1 MIVRHRRENSS
12 MQKAMA
18 FGSRTTFLGSVLALA
33 LSVTSVQGVSA
44 QQPPA
49 SPPAQQAPAQ
59 PKPAPAQPQPG
70 TAQPQPATPQADA
83 GVTPPADYVIG
94 PSDVLVI
101 TFWREKDLSAEVMVR
116 PDGRISLPLLN
127 DVVAAGLT
135 PEELRQSLMKQAERF
150 VEDTNV
156 TVIVKAINSRWIYI
170 TGQVN
175 KPGPFQLVGPTTVLQ
190 LIAMAGGLLEYA
202 DSKSIVVMRNE
213 NGKPSNFRFN
223 YNDVVRQK
231 NLKQNILLKP
241 GDTVVVP

>member
-1 MIVRHRRENSS
+1 MT
-12 MQKAMA
+12 KLA
-18 FGSRTTFLGSVLALA
+18 RTTQRMLLVHLLC
-33 LSVTSVQGVSA
+33 LVVVNGVSA
-44 QQPPA
+44 QAKPGAAQQPP
-49 SPPAQQAPAQ
+49 PAAPA
-59 PKPAPAQPQPG
+59 KPAPAAPKVE
-70 TAQPQPATPQADA
+70 A
-83 GVTPPADYVIG
+83 VTPPADYAIG

-135 PEELRQSLMKQAERF
+135 PDQLRESLMKQAQRF

-156 TVIVKAINSRWIYI
+156 TVMVKAINSRWVYI
-170 TGQVN
+170 TGQVS
-175 KPGPFQLVGPTTVLQ
+175 KPGPYPLAGPTTVLQ

-202 DSKSIVVMRNE
+202 DDKNIVVMRNE

-223 YNDVVRQK
+223 YKDVVRQK

-241 GDTVVVP
+241 GDTLVVP